1 MKDRYVHI
9 RYMAANY
16 SRLQGLRTLPIGILL
31 IYVSIWS
38 MYNQGPT
45 ADLGAPILV
54 AIAAAL
60 LYWVTDRYYNRVFG
74 QVKPSSGSRKSELIV
89 SVILGVLAF
98 LAFVLDTARVLP
110 INALGLVFAVCF
122 LEYLWR
128 TNRSEWKKVFLFF
141 PENIAAAALL
151 TIISILPLFGISV
164 WEAIGIRWQVVGVL
178 MTVGIV
184 VIITGIWGHIRMT
197 RALSTREAG
206 SNDITL

>member
-1 MKDRYVHI
+1 MKDHYLQI
-9 RYMAANY
+9 RYMTANY
-16 SRLQGLRTLPIGILL
+16 SRLQGLRTVPIGMLI

-38 MYNQGPT
+38 LYNQGPT
-45 ADLGAPILV
+45 ADLGTPILV

-74 QVKPSSGSRKSELIV
+74 QVKPSSGSRKSEFIV

-98 LAFVLDTARVLP
+98 LAFVLDTARVLR
-110 INALGLVFAVCF
+110 ISVLGLVFAVCF

-128 TNRSEWKKVFLFF
+128 TDRSEWKKVFLFF
-141 PENIAAAALL
+141 PENVAAAALL

-197 RALSTREAG
+197 RALSTREAR